1 MTFNEA
7 YVLEGIKTIRNK
19 YRNNIWVSSDNMS
32 DSEKEEHPDHEATGG
47 YLKVLDYKEAWENM
61 WKSLSEKEK
70 QSILDLPNFDKDIFF
85 DITGIRIEKG
95 DEKK

>member
-1 MTFNEA
+1 MPGMYAIRKYFNLNKWIVLSDMTDQE
-7 YVLEGIKTIRNK
+7 K
-19 YRNNIWVSSDNMS
+19 SD
-32 DSEKEEHPDHEATGG
+32 HPECETFGG
-47 YLKVLDYKEAWENM
+47 YLKTYGYKEAWKEM

-95 DEKK
+95 DEIK

>member
-7 YVLEGIKTIRNK
+7 YDLEGIKTIRNK
-19 YRNNIWVSSDNMS
+19 YQNNIWVSSDNMS
-32 DSEKEEHPDHEATGG
+32 DSEKEEHPYHEATGG
-47 YLKVLDYKEAWENM
+47 YLKVLDYKEAWKEM

-95 DEKK
+95 DEIK

>member
-1 MTFNEA
+1 
-7 YVLEGIKTIRNK
+7 
-19 YRNNIWVSSDNMS
+19 MS

-47 YLKVLDYKEAWENM
+47 YLKVLDYKEAWKKM

-85 DITGIRIEKG
+85 DITGIRIKKG